1 VPLSRVVSLL
11 QFIAFGFIGTVI
23 VTSFIEWA
31 VHRFVMHRPV
41 GKFDYPFKAHAVV
54 HHGIFR
60 GDESYHLQNEKD
72 KETIP
77 MAWWNGP
84 LLIAICATPG
94 SLVAWFMGHGS
105 IAAGGWVAA
114 GAYYATYEY
123 LHWCMHLPRKR
134 GLERSGVFFRLNG
147 HHILHHRYM
156 HKNFNVVFPL
166 ADLCLGTLLL
176 RSKIAFPQPVHPAVP
191 NLQPL
196 EEKPALPVRVWRFVS
211 LCLTGV
217 K

>member
-1 VPLSRVVSLL
+1 MDVVPGTHL
-11 QFIAFGFIGTVI
+11 IATIERDRAQRGTG
-23 VTSFIEWA
+23 E
-31 VHRFVMHRPV
+31 H
-41 GKFDYPFKAHAVV
+41 KAHRANSVEIQFLCDRHEVVAISAQAVQ
-54 HHGIFR
+54 HDNTGY
-60 GDESYHLQNEKD
+60 GLG
-72 KETIP
+72 
-77 MAWWNGP
+77 A
-84 LLIAICATPG
+84 
-94 SLVAWFMGHGS
+94 
-105 IAAGGWVAA
+105 WVAA

-191 NLQPL
+191 DLQPL

>member
-1 VPLSRVVSLL
+1 VAL
-11 QFIAFGFIGTVI
+11 GFIGTVV
-23 VTSFIEWA
+23 VTSFIEWT
-31 VHRFVMHRPV
+31 VHRFLMHRPL

-60 GDESYHLQNEKD
+60 GDASYQLQHPKD
-72 KETIP
+72 RETIP

-94 SLVAWFMGHGS
+94 TLLAWLTDQPGLAVG
-105 IAAGGWVAA
+105 AWVAA
-114 GAYYATYEY
+114 GGYYAAYEY
-123 LHWCMHLPRKR
+123 LHWCMHLPRQR

-147 HHILHHRYM
+147 HHLLHHRYL
-156 HKNFNVVFPL
+156 HKNFNVVLPL

-176 RSKIAFPQPVHPAVP
+176 RSKIQFPQPRHPAVP
-191 NLQPL
+191 DLQP
-196 EEKPALPVRVWRFVS
+196 EAQRPAFVVRLGRFVA
-211 LCLTGV
+211 LCLTDV